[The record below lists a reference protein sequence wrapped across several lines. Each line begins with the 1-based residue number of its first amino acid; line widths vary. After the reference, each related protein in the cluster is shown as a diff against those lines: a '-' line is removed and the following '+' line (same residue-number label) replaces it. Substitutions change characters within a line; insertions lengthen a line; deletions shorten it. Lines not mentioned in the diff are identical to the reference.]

1 MKLINIIIIIFFVLL
16 LIYLVSINYNEK
28 TYVDYKKNESAEFI
42 KEFINGYWT
51 SDDDF
56 AKLSEI
62 DEMIL
67 NIDSN
72 SMRGFLVIIV
82 DNNIIINNDFDLL
95 LFHNKCNE
103 IEFISDSIDFIWSE
117 KKFKISTSIN
127 KGSIQLYYDDVLYAS
142 LYKDNK
148 ISSLLDN

>member
-1 MKLINIIIIIFFVLL
+1 MKLINIITIIFIVLF
-16 LIYLVSINYNEK
+16 LIYLVSINS
-28 TYVDYKKNESAEFI
+28 NESIYLNHTKKENSEFI
-42 KEFINGYWT
+42 KDFINGYWS

-67 NIDSN
+67 NIDSKT
-72 SMRGFLVIIV
+72 MRGFLVIIV
-82 DNNIIINNDFDLL
+82 DNKIIINNDFDIL
-95 LFHNKCNE
+95 LFYNKCNE

-117 KKFKISTSIN
+117 KKFKITTSIN
-127 KGSIQLYYDDVLYAS
+127 KGSIQLYHDDVLYAS

>member
-1 MKLINIIIIIFFVLL
+1 MVL
-16 LIYLVSINYNEK
+16 LIYLVSTNSNESIYLNY
-28 TYVDYKKNESAEFI
+28 TKNESPKFI

-67 NIDSN
+67 NIDSKT
-72 SMRGFLVIIV
+72 MVGFLVIIV
-82 DNNIIINNDFDLL
+82 DNKIIINNDFDILI
-95 LFHNKCNE
+95 NCNE
-103 IEFISDSIDFIWSE
+103 IEFISDSIEFIWNE

-127 KGSIQLYYDDVLYAS
+127 KGSLQLYHDDVLYAS